1 MIYFYKHIYKYIK
14 EDVHMKLNIFAA
26 ALAVCL
32 LLSGCAAGETGRTEA
47 AVSSPLEAVLA
58 LAPGDVTSITY
69 SRYTEGGAVS
79 GSVNDAE
86 SISDICQC
94 LSGIALGEK
103 SSVGTTDD
111 GLHLIVNTA
120 DETHS
125 LYFEGNNLVIDG
137 KQYSTEG
144 LGLLK
149 KYIDMVI
156 RTEAE
161 DISEPE
167 ATQPPVT
174 QTAKPRAAQTVQIN
188 SFENWY
194 RYSNYAYEA
203 NGRVKYWLEFED
215 DFYLH
220 CMFISGDPEY
230 YQRVYTLYPDWEN
243 TTAQQLTI
251 RRVVDE
257 DGTELTS
264 GFESMVFLF
273 SSDDVI
279 MQVTRDESTLAGGA
293 GDNILTGEYTFR
305 PREQKTPEQLCV
317 MAQEYYERSF
327 GYYPPEAI
335 RTENGNGTITIQL
348 FDIVTMNDGD
358 SHTAT
363 SAWYTVDAY
372 GIGTDD
378 LSGKTVDLSH

>member
-1 MIYFYKHIYKYIK
+1 
-14 EDVHMKLNIFAA
+14 MKLNIFAA

-32 LLSGCAAGETGRTEA
+32 LLSGCAAGSSGRTEA
-47 AVSSPLEAVLA
+47 AVSSPLEAVQA
-58 LAPGDVTSITY
+58 LAPEEVTSITY
-69 SRYTEGGAVS
+69 SRYTDSGAVS
-79 GSVNDAE
+79 GSVSDAE

-94 LSGIALGEK
+94 LSSITLGEK
-103 SSVGTTDD
+103 SSAGTSDD

-120 DETHS
+120 DATHS

-174 QTAKPRAAQTVQIN
+174 QTATPRAAQTVQIN

-220 CMFISGDPEY
+220 CMFISGDPVY
-230 YQRVYTLYPDWEN
+230 YERVYTLYPDWEN
-243 TTAQQLTI
+243 TTAQQIAI

-264 GFESMVFLF
+264 RFESMVFLF
-273 SSDDVI
+273 GSDDVT
-279 MQVTRDESTLAGGA
+279 MQVTRDEGTLAGGA
-293 GDNILTGEYTFR
+293 GDNILTGEYTFY
-305 PREQKTPEQLCV
+305 PREKQTPEELCV
-317 MAQEYYERSF
+317 MAQEYYMRNF
-327 GYYPPEAI
+327 GYYPTDAI
-335 RTENGNGTITIQL
+335 RTENGDGTITITL
-348 FDIVTMNDGD
+348 CELSTAGSSDG
-358 SHTAT
+358 HTLTWAL
-363 SAWYTVDAY
+363 YTVDAY

-378 LSGKTVDLSH
+378 FSGETVDLSH